1 MTRISFVK
9 FLETGPKF
17 APFCLF
23 SGVSVCACGTVV
35 SEGVETGSRIHPQAP
50 KHTSDLPAPA
60 KQTPVQEG
68 SSVFV

>member
-1 MTRISFVK
+1 MK

-35 SEGVETGSRIHPQAP
+35 SEGVETGSRQQDSP
-50 KHTSDLPAPA
+50 S
-60 KQTPVQEG
+60 G
-68 SSVFV
+68 S